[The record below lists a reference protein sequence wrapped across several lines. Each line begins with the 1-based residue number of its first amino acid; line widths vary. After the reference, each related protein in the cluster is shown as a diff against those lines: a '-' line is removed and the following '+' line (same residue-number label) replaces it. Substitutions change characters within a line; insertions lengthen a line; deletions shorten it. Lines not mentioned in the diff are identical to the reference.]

1 MSVSGIDKRKMFIE
15 VDFKS
20 KVFLA
25 FEQAL
30 RGALEEE
37 GELTTTSLEVEYL
50 HRESRCEVLIGRD
63 DINNDVITL
72 CHVFFSVC
80 LHWRS
85 FLLRVDWWK
94 SDSSVDGKPQ
104 GNWKWN
110 SNSRNVVV
118 LKLSFL
124 FPPCRHSAP
133 ESLLAA

>member
-72 CHVFFSVC
+72 
-80 LHWRS
+80 
-85 FLLRVDWWK
+85 
-94 SDSSVDGKPQ
+94 
-104 GNWKWN
+104 
-110 SNSRNVVV
+110 
-118 LKLSFL
+118 
-124 FPPCRHSAP
+124 
-133 ESLLAA
+133 